1 MSLHARLAWLI
12 AATVTLA
19 LLAQGLFGYLEFQRS
34 ALHDV
39 NTDLNAYLATLAHD
53 RAEGE
58 SPRTI
63 QSESGIRARLVRD
76 GRTVQE
82 YGGAFPATLDPDGDT
97 HWIVRR
103 VGVPDLGRGAVLE
116 ASLPLH
122 AYNQGLNAY
131 LRTVFLSVTV
141 MSVLGAAVALLL
153 SRSAL
158 RPLAHVLELAE
169 QVTESG
175 DLTVRVP
182 EPRGSGEVA
191 RLGHTFNAMLSRL
204 SAFRDRETEFTRHA
218 SHELRTPL
226 TAMRAQLDANKHGWV
241 TDAEVLQTADEQV
254 ERLSRLT
261 SALLLLSRENR
272 TDVAH
277 FDLAGRVRTMT
288 EQHGTDFQGPAS
300 LMFLGNETLITQALE
315 NLLRNAH
322 RHAPGAQVRVVLV
335 QIDHTVQLSVAD
347 DGPGVSSEELAHLGE
362 AFYRAA
368 GVTVS
373 GSGLGLAV
381 VQRVAEVHGGQVG
394 FGLVEPHG
402 LSVTMMLPQRHS
414 LRLSSQDAQGL
425 RLARAGHQPR
435 DQEGGA

>member
-12 AATVTLA
+12 AVTVTLA

-39 NTDLNAYLATLAHD
+39 NTDLNTYLTALAHD

-63 QSESGIRARLVRD
+63 ESEAGIRARLVQG

-82 YGGAFPATLDPDGDT
+82 YGGTFPKTSDPEGDT

-103 VGVPDLGRGAVLE
+103 VGVPDLGPGAVLE
-116 ASLPLH
+116 AGLPLH
-122 AYNQGLNAY
+122 FYNQGLSAY
-131 LRTVFLSVTV
+131 LRTVLASVTV
-141 MSVLGAAVALLL
+141 MSLLGAAVALLL

-158 RPLAHVLELAE
+158 RPLAHVLEIAE
-169 QVTESG
+169 QVTASG
-175 DLTVRVP
+175 ELSARVP

-191 RLGHTFNAMLSRL
+191 RLGHTFNAMLTRL
-204 SAFRDRETEFTRHA
+204 SAFRERETEFTRHA

-226 TAMRAQLDANKHGWV
+226 TALRAQLDANKHGWV
-241 TDAEVLQTADEQV
+241 TDAEVLQTASEQV

-272 TDVAH
+272 TDLAQ
-277 FDLAGRVRTMT
+277 FDLAGRVGRMA
-288 EQHGTDFQGPAS
+288 EQHGADYRGPAS

-315 NLLRNAH
+315 NLLRNAR
-322 RHAPGAQVRVVLV
+322 RHAPGAPVRVALA
-335 QIDHTVQLSVAD
+335 QTGHTVQLSVAD
-347 DGPGVSSEELAHLGE
+347 DGPGVSPEELPHLGE

-368 GVTVS
+368 GVTVA

-402 LSVTMMLPQRHS
+402 LNVTLTVPER
-414 LRLSSQDAQGL
+414 QDQATSPVG
-425 RLARAGHQPR
+425 AGR
-435 DQEGGA
+435 

>member
-39 NTDLNAYLATLAHD
+39 NTDLNTYLTTLAHD

-63 QSESGIRARLVRD
+63 ESESGIRARLIKD

-82 YGGAFPATLDPDGDT
+82 YGGAFPVTIDPDGDT

-103 VGVPDLGRGAVLE
+103 VGVSDLGPGAVLE

-122 AYNQGLNAY
+122 AYNQGLSAY
-131 LRTVFLSVTV
+131 LRTVLVSVTV
-141 MSVLGAAVALLL
+141 TSALGVAVALLL

-158 RPLAHVLELAE
+158 RPLEHMLEIAE
-169 QVTESG
+169 QVTASG
-175 DLTVRVP
+175 DLSARVP
-182 EPRGSGEVA
+182 EPRGDSEVA
-191 RLGHTFNAMLSRL
+191 RLGHTFNAMLTRL
-204 SAFRDRETEFTRHA
+204 SAFRERETEFTRHA

-226 TAMRAQLDANKHGWV
+226 TALRAQLDANRHGWV

-261 SALLLLSRENR
+261 AALLLLSRENR
-272 TDVAH
+272 THLAH
-277 FDLAGRVRTMT
+277 FDLAGRVGRMA
-288 EQHGTDFQGPAS
+288 EQHGADYRGPAS

-315 NLLRNAH
+315 NLLRNAR
-322 RHAPGAQVRVVLV
+322 RHALGAPVRVALA
-335 QIDHTVQLSVAD
+335 QTGQTVQLSVAD
-347 DGPGVSSEELAHLGE
+347 DGPGVSPEELPHLGE
-362 AFYRAA
+362 AFYRAD
-368 GVTVS
+368 GVAVP

-381 VQRVAEVHGGQVG
+381 VQRVAEVHGGQVR
-394 FGLVEPHG
+394 FALVEPHG
-402 LSVTMMLPQRHS
+402 LSVTLTVSER
-414 LRLSSQDAQGL
+414 QG
-425 RLARAGHQPR
+425 
-435 DQEGGA
+435 

>member
-39 NTDLNAYLATLAHD
+39 NTDLNTYLTTLAHD

-63 QSESGIRARLVRD
+63 ESESGIRARLVQG

-82 YGGAFPATLDPDGDT
+82 YGGAFPTTSDPDGDL
-97 HWIVRR
+97 HWIVKR
-103 VGVPDLGRGAVLE
+103 VGVPDLGPGAVLE

-122 AYNQGLNAY
+122 AYNQGLSAY
-131 LRTVFLSVTV
+131 LRTVLLSVTV

-158 RPLAHVLELAE
+158 RPLAHVLEIAE
-169 QVTESG
+169 QVTASG
-175 DLTVRVP
+175 DLSARVP
-182 EPRGSGEVA
+182 EPRGDSEVA
-191 RLGHTFNAMLSRL
+191 RLGHTFNAMLTRL
-204 SAFRDRETEFTRHA
+204 SAFRERETEFTRHA

-226 TAMRAQLDANKHGWV
+226 TALRAQLDANKHGWV
-241 TDAEVLQTADEQV
+241 TDAEVLQTASEQV

-272 TDVAH
+272 TDLAH
-277 FDLAGRVRTMT
+277 FDLAGRARRMA
-288 EQHGTDFQGPAS
+288 EQHGADYRGPAS
-300 LMFLGNETLITQALE
+300 LLFLGNETLMTQALE
-315 NLLRNAH
+315 NLLLNAL
-322 RHAPGAQVRVVLV
+322 RHAPGAPVRVALV
-335 QIDHTVQLSVAD
+335 QTDRTIQLSIAD
-347 DGPGVSSEELAHLGE
+347 DGPGVCPEELIHLGE

-368 GVTVS
+368 GVAVS

-402 LSVTMMLPQRHS
+402 LSVTMTVPERQSRS
-414 LRLSSQDAQGL
+414 I
-425 RLARAGHQPR
+425 P
-435 DQEGGA
+435 